1 MEKLERIATLAQK
14 PTKKIEYGL
23 SEMCKIF
30 TVQREVQRQKIA
42 SWKTASWT
50 LNEDIIINL
59 IT

>member
-42 SWKTASWT
+42 SWKTAS
-50 LNEDIIINL
+50 
-59 IT
+59 